1 MYYAQCF
8 VGGVPAVVAD
18 MDVNVAQHREYEV
31 VSELDG
37 LYNVELTDEEEAKLD
52 EDEYIEI
59 QLGKVMIV
67 VEMP

>member
-8 VGGVPAVVAD
+8 VGGVPATVAD
-18 MDVNVAQHREYEV
+18 MDVNVVQYREYEV
-31 VSELDG
+31 VSEPDG

-59 QLGKVMIV
+59 QLGKVKIV